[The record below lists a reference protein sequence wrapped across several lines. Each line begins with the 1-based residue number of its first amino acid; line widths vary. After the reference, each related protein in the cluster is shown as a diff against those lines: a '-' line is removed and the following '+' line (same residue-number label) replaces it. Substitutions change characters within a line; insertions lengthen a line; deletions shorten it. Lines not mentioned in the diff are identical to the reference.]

1 MKELLR
7 DLVALP
13 GCGAFEQPVGGTS
26 QSGQAAGPTACRP
39 TAWAM

>member
-13 GCGAFEQPVGGTS
+13 GCGAFEQPVGRYI
-26 QSGQAAGPTACRP
+26 AERAGRR
-39 TAWAM
+39 